1 MGRGRP
7 TPRSDARV
15 RHSCGSVDVPCSPRM
30 TSIYRVGANP
40 AALRPIPT
48 LPITEAAGVVETEA
62 GLVKSVAT
70 MTSGDANV
78 TLG

>member
-1 MGRGRP
+1 
-7 TPRSDARV
+7 
-15 RHSCGSVDVPCSPRM
+15 M